1 MESKEEQGSGGAR
14 ARYVWDREKLAWV
27 EAEQA
32 PAQGQVESE
41 AVGPEVRTEGGGE
54 ATVAAPEQVEAVLV
68 EEELEIRGPW
78 IRLAGTIVDF
88 ILLYIVSYV
97 LTLIIPSPWVPLG
110 LGFVYFVGLWS
121 WRGQTLGKMLI
132 KARVVRSD
140 GRRIGILNA
149 FVRYIFYLVPIFGP
163 LLILASFIGWVS
175 SNYALVTILACAVGF
190 AVVGLT
196 RRRRGLHDL
205 VAGTCVVNTS
215 PSMPVEVR
223 SAPSAEE
230 VLRKPDASDN
240 A

>member
-1 MESKEEQGSGGAR
+1 MESKEEQGSGG

-27 EAEQA
+27 EAAQA
-32 PAQGQVESE
+32 SGEGEVVSES
-41 AVGPEVRTEGGGE
+41 VGPEVKTEEGAQE
-54 ATVAAPEQVEAVLV
+54 VVAASEQVEAVV
-68 EEELEIRGPW
+68 GEEELEYRGAW
-78 IRLAGTIVDF
+78 IRLAGTIVDL
-88 ILLYIVSYV
+88 ILLYVLSYL
-97 LTLIIPSPWVPLG
+97 LTRFIPSPWVAPA
-110 LGFVYFVGLWS
+110 LGFVYFVGLWA

-132 KARVVRSD
+132 KARIVRAD

-149 FVRYIFYLVPIFGP
+149 FVRYVFYLVPTFGP
-163 LLILASFIGWVS
+163 LLVLASRIDWVAR
-175 SNYALVTILACAVGF
+175 NYALVTILACAVGF

-230 VLRKPDASDN
+230 VLRKPDVSDN